1 MEQADQLREHVP
13 LGQHIVGGHAGLAC
27 VEQLPEE
34 DPPGGQGEIR
44 VTGHDHRALAAKLQ
58 GHRGETG
65 GGPLHDDAAH
75 RGTSGEKDIVEGQVQ
90 QGLIFRAATLHHG
103 GQLRG
108 QGLSN
113 QLRQSTGA
121 GGGIGRR
128 LEHRAVSGG
137 QGADQR
143 HQGQLDRVVPWGQDE
158 HRAVGLRADRAPGR
172 KVGQRG
178 GDTPGAGPAAQM
190 L

>member
-1 MEQADQLREHVP
+1 MST
-13 LGQHIVGGHAGLAC
+13 
-27 VEQLPEE
+27 VEQFSEK
-34 DPPGGQGEIR
+34 DPSGGQSQICILGY
-44 VTGHDHRALAAKLQ
+44 DHWTFAPQLQ
-58 GHRGETG
+58 GHWGETG
-65 GGPLHDDAAH
+65 SGPLHDNAAH
-75 RGTSGEKDIVEGQVQ
+75 SGTAGEKDIVEGQIQ
-90 QGLIFRAATLHHG
+90 QGLIFCAFPLHHG

-108 QGLSN
+108 QGSSN